1 MIQPCKGPVN
11 KILEKNEVKLE
22 DLVVG
27 EKYLLE
33 YYQYHINKT
42 LKFYGEYIRD
52 EMLISPYVT
61 TYFKTDKWIHP
72 LMIHETLTRYYTPVS
87 DKIKQNSLERQAF
100 AQSINKLVIGRTN
113 EENKKAWRSIPN
125 KNGLGYDLVKM
136 YYN

>member
-33 YYQYHINKT
+33 YYQYHINNT
-42 LKFYGEYIRD
+42 IKFYGEYIRQ
-52 EMLISPYVT
+52 EMNISPYVI
-61 TYFKTDKWIHP
+61 TYFKTDEWIYP
-72 LMIHETLTRYYTPVS
+72 LMIHETLTRYYIPVT

-100 AQSINKLVIGRTN
+100 AQCINKLVIERKN
-113 EENKKAWRSIPN
+113 ENSQKAWRSIPN

-136 YYN
+136 YYK